1 MSAAPPPPEAILFDW
16 DNTLVDAWPGI
27 ATALNAALTRFG
39 QAPWSLDEVRAR
51 VRKSLRDTFPSMFG
65 RGWEEARDVFYAA
78 LEQTHLQT
86 VTPLPGAAAT
96 LEHAAALGIPLA
108 VVSNKTGRYL
118 RREAEALGWA
128 PRFGALVGAG
138 DAEADKP
145 DPAPLRLALG
155 ALGLSASRT
164 VWYVGDTALDM
175 LAARNA
181 GLTGV
186 LVGDAA
192 HDGGLAAAGHD
203 WHAADHAML
212 RGFLVTRA

>member
-1 MSAAPPPPEAILFDW
+1 MNRLPPPPEAILFDW

-78 LEQTHLQT
+78 LEETHLQT
-86 VTPLPGAAAT
+86 VRPLPGAAAT
-96 LEHAAALGIPLA
+96 LEHAARLGIPLA

-128 PRFGALVGAG
+128 PRFVTLVGAG

-145 DPAPLRLALG
+145 DPAPMRLALA
-155 ALGLSASRT
+155 ALGVAAGRP

-175 LAARNA
+175 QAARNA

-192 HDGGLAAAGHD
+192 HDGGIASTGHD
-203 WHAADHAML
+203 WHAPDHEFL
-212 RGFLVTRA
+212 RGLLVPRA